1 MHADRHPRHGLSFLP
16 EALSEPA
23 AAAVGPLGRRYH
35 LLLLITLLPPPVIG
49 LYLQHFA
56 FPGQLLENHLAHSLL
71 EGFCALISL
80 VEFYVL
86 YEEYRLSG
94 SRQLKLMAYGFLTFG
109 IIEFFHALAGPG
121 SDLFVWYRAW
131 AAFGGG
137 LFLAVARSTTLGRL
151 FDRLQG
157 WEGAAMV
164 ALAALMFATASAVL
178 DPWLPDMKHDGA
190 FTFLATA
197 INSLAGLFYLLA
209 GVWLLRAF
217 RSGREAI
224 LLVLALGMFL
234 LAESQGLFPF
244 STLWD
249 MNWWAWHWIKA
260 AVFIGILVALG
271 YEYAQSV
278 AELEASQAQL
288 LESEKLASLGE
299 MAASVAHEIRNPLG
313 IIRNSLHLLR
323 DKRLTAAETEEVLG
337 ILERE
342 VNRINHIVSD
352 TLSFAHSTAGERAPL
367 ALRELVEQTV
377 GQVLPLKSEVR
388 LATTFEPD
396 LPPVLGDAQQ
406 LQQVIWNLADNA
418 LAAVNRGGEIHV
430 RAFRDGTSV
439 VLQIQDSGCG
449 IPREFRDLVFKPF
462 FSTKI
467 GGTGLGLPIVQR
479 IVHGHNGR
487 MRIESAP
494 GSGTLVS
501 IWLPAAAEG
510 AGHGTRV

>member
-1 MHADRHPRHGLSFLP
+1 MYADPHPRHGLSFLP
-16 EALSEPA
+16 SALSKPA
-23 AAAVGPLGRRYH
+23 TVAVGPLGRRYH
-35 LLLLITLLPPPVIG
+35 VLLVITLLPPPLIG

-56 FPGQLLENHLAHSLL
+56 FPGQLMENHLAHSLL

-80 VEFYVL
+80 IEFYVL
-86 YEEYRLSG
+86 HQEYQLSA

-109 IIEFFHALAGPG
+109 IIEFFHALSPPG

-137 LFLAVARSTTLGRL
+137 LFLALARSTTLSRL
-151 FDRLQG
+151 FDGLQG
-157 WEGAAMV
+157 WKGAV
-164 ALAALMFATASAVL
+164 TLALAAFVFALASAVF
-178 DPWLPDMKHDGA
+178 DPWLPAMKYDG
-190 FTFLATA
+190 TFSALATA
-197 INSLAGLFYLLA
+197 INLFAGLFYLLA

-217 RSGREAI
+217 RGGREGI
-224 LLVLALGMFL
+224 VFVLALGMFL

-260 AVFIGILVALG
+260 AVFIGILVGLG
-271 YEYAQSV
+271 YEYGQSV

-288 LESEKLASLGE
+288 LESEKLTSLGE

-313 IIRNSLHLLR
+313 TIRNSLELLR
-323 DKRLTAAETEEVLG
+323 DKRLTTAETEEVLG

-352 TLSFAHSTAGERAPL
+352 TLSFAHGAASERVPVV
-367 ALRELVEQTV
+367 LRALVEQTM
-377 GQVLPLKSEVR
+377 GQVLQLKSEVR

-396 LPPVLGDAQQ
+396 LPPVLGDAHQ
-406 LQQVIWNLADNA
+406 LHQVVWNLADNA
-418 LAAVNRGGEIHV
+418 LAAINSSGEIRV
-430 RAFRDGTSV
+430 RAFRDGASV

-449 IPREFRDLVFKPF
+449 IPPELKDLIAKPF

-479 IVHGHNGR
+479 IVHGHGGR
-487 MRIESAP
+487 IQIESAP
-494 GSGTLVS
+494 ESGTLVS
-501 IWLPAAAEG
+501 VWLPVAPEG
-510 AGHGTRV
+510 TAQSSMT